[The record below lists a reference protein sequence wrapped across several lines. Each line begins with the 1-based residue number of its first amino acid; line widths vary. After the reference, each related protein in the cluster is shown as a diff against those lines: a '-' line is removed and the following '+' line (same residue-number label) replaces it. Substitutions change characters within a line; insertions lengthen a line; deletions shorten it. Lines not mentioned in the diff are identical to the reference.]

1 MERRPVYPQRKGA
14 TTSTREKEREKR
26 GKDKDSKQDG
36 NKPSV
41 ADDASKT
48 SGRTLW
54 KEQARAAG
62 DFFSV
67 ASKFA
72 LSLSL
77 FLSLLLLFS
86 LLFLFFFFLA
96 RGYGFFYSERTPT
109 MDRMPIRRNQ

>member
-54 KEQARAAG
+54 KEQARAAS

>member
-48 SGRTLW
+48 SGRTLL